1 MHWTKNK
8 YTSICSLFTIIVTYM
23 SFKQN
28 RNHLKLLWIDLVL
41 LTFIDPSLPLNF
53 VILAILK
60 HFRTYY
66 QETQFVLQVIFNINQ
81 FAFFVILI
89 IWFFVDIPYTSR
101 YFLLP
106 FGLRIEIGSFIVTKS
121 SLIIILIRLLLS
133 QFSSE
138 KKCASHSCKKVF
150 NNISFIVNILHH

>member
-1 MHWTKNK
+1 MIQSNSMDKYKLSFHSMHWTKNK

-101 YFLLP
+101 YFPFYHLVCELRLAPSLL
-106 FGLRIEIGSFIVTKS
+106 R
-121 SLIIILIRLLLS
+121 
-133 QFSSE
+133 
-138 KKCASHSCKKVF
+138 
-150 NNISFIVNILHH
+150 NLH